1 VLASLAPVKN
11 LVPPAVVSERL
22 RQRRFARR
30 RPDVASETA
39 EERPVPRADAF
50 QHERPGVRRFVSQGV
65 LAFGRREMRG
75 DGDPMRPPVNDFSA
89 GQLAIR
95 ETHLGRTE
103 MESRRQAVIEKL
115 KKVSL
120 ARRLVGEERAH
131 AIRLTGAEERTMTK
145 RIAWGLAALL
155 VAAGSA
161 AAPAGKSVTYPS
173 GSETVS
179 GYLALPEGTG
189 KKPAL
194 VVIQEWWGLNDFV
207 KAKADDFA
215 KKGYVAL
222 AVDLYRGKVATDPD
236 TAHQLMR
243 GMPEDRA
250 MRDLKAGFDYLR
262 SRDDVDAG
270 RIGSIGWCMGG
281 GYSLQLALA
290 QPKLAGTVIYYG
302 RLVTDDAAIKGLSVP
317 LLGNFGGQDK
327 GIPPDSIREFERKA
341 KAAGK
346 SVDFKIYPDAGH
358 GFASSKDPA
367 VFRADDAKDADARTD
382 AFFEKVL
389 KKK

>member
-1 VLASLAPVKN
+1 VLASLTSVKN
-11 LVPPAVVSERL
+11 LVPAAVLGESL
-22 RQRRFARR
+22 RQRRFTGR

-50 QHERPGVRRFVSQGV
+50 ECERPGVRRFVPQRV
-65 LAFGRREMRG
+65 LAFGRREMQR
-75 DGDPMRPPVNDFSA
+75 DGDSMRPPVNDFSA

-95 ETHLGRTE
+95 ETHLGRSE
-103 MESRRQAVIEKL
+103 VEPRRQAVVEKL
-115 KKVSL
+115 KELPLV
-120 ARRLVGEERAH
+120 RRLVGEERAH

-155 VAAGSA
+155 VAAGCA
-161 AAPAGKSVTYPS
+161 AAPAPKMITYPS
-173 GSETVS
+173 GTEMAS
-179 GYLALPEGTG
+179 GYLALPEGAG
-189 KKPAL
+189 RKPAL
-194 VVIQEWWGLNDFV
+194 VVIQEYWGVDDFI
-207 KAKADDFA
+207 KGKADGFA
-215 KKGYVAL
+215 RKGYVAL

-243 GMPEDRA
+243 GLPEDRA
-250 MRDLKAGFDYLR
+250 MRDLTAAFDYLR
-262 SRDDVDAG
+262 SRDDVDAT

-290 QPKLAGTVIYYG
+290 QPKLAGAVIYYG

-327 GIPPDSIREFERKA
+327 GIPPESVREFERKA

-346 SVDFKIYPDAGH
+346 SVDFKVYPDAGH
-358 GFASSKDPA
+358 AFASSKDPA

-382 AFFEKVL
+382 AFLEKVL